1 MSIIDEARAMR
12 ASYIALAQSAPDE
25 LLSSGDYLS
34 VFDPLCGDGGLIP
47 ARSVRRHEGNLYR
60 ANADCWD
67 REDNWPSAAPTLWTQ
82 VTPDE
87 WPAWVRPS
95 GAHDAYNTGD
105 KVTHNGKQY
114 TSQIDGNTTE
124 PGTDERWWSETKE
137 YILGGLTNVNR
148 NHQGRY
154 RRPDVSINLVG
165 GRVLCVGGHRTRR
178 IQRQ

>member
-82 VTPDE
+82 VTNNIPHKSTATPQSRE
-87 WPAWVRPS
+87 QTNAG
-95 GAHDAYNTGD
+95 GAKRKN
-105 KVTHNGKQY
+105 KF
-114 TSQIDGNTTE
+114 
-124 PGTDERWWSETKE
+124 
-137 YILGGLTNVNR
+137 
-148 NHQGRY
+148 
-154 RRPDVSINLVG
+154 
-165 GRVLCVGGHRTRR
+165 
-178 IQRQ
+178 

>member
-67 REDNWPSAAPTLWTQ
+67 REDNWPSAAPTSGRRSRRTNGPPGCGPPARMTLT
-82 VTPDE
+82 TP
-87 WPAWVRPS
+87 A
-95 GAHDAYNTGD
+95 
-105 KVTHNGKQY
+105 
-114 TSQIDGNTTE
+114 
-124 PGTDERWWSETKE
+124 
-137 YILGGLTNVNR
+137 
-148 NHQGRY
+148 
-154 RRPDVSINLVG
+154 
-165 GRVLCVGGHRTRR
+165 TR
-178 IQRQ
+178 

>member
-67 REDNWPSAAPTLWTQ
+67 REDNWPHKSTATPQSREQTNAGGAKRKNNQ
-82 VTPDE
+82 VEEIYYARISYPPQGGTP
-87 WPAWVRPS
+87 A
-95 GAHDAYNTGD
+95 G
-105 KVTHNGKQY
+105 
-114 TSQIDGNTTE
+114 I
-124 PGTDERWWSETKE
+124 
-137 YILGGLTNVNR
+137 
-148 NHQGRY
+148 
-154 RRPDVSINLVG
+154 
-165 GRVLCVGGHRTRR
+165 
-178 IQRQ
+178 

>member
-105 KVTHNGKQY
+105 KVMHNGKQY

-137 YILGGLTNVNR
+137 
-148 NHQGRY
+148 
-154 RRPDVSINLVG
+154 
-165 GRVLCVGGHRTRR
+165 
-178 IQRQ
+178 

>member
-87 WPAWVRPS
+87 WQAWVQPT

-137 YILGGLTNVNR
+137 
-148 NHQGRY
+148 
-154 RRPDVSINLVG
+154 
-165 GRVLCVGGHRTRR
+165 
-178 IQRQ
+178 